1 MVQNVQKTF
10 PSVLYMLQIF
20 QKKMKARKHYLGFIQ
35 YIILL
40 DKRLKQILHVIFLWL
55 LSTGEVEVNVSWLY
69 SIHYTVYFIPF
80 FPCLE
85 TLVVTRSWW
94 LWWVR
99 VPEASLP
106 PITSCHLHPGTFLHL
121 FHIYH
126 LVPPASRHFSTSVP
140 LLSPR
145 ATRIQALFYIGPTST
160 LLIFFKFLL
169 IFK

>member
-1 MVQNVQKTF
+1 M
-10 PSVLYMLQIF
+10 
-20 QKKMKARKHYLGFIQ
+20 
-35 YIILL
+35 
-40 DKRLKQILHVIFLWL
+40 VIFNTLYCVFYTIFSMFRNFGGDPQLVTVMGQSAGSFSATYHLVSPASRHFSTSVPL
-55 LSTGEVEVNVSWLY
+55 LSPRGNL
-69 SIHYTVYFIPF
+69 IQ
-80 FPCLE
+80 
-85 TLVVTRSWW
+85 
-94 LWWVR
+94 
-99 VPEASLP
+99 SLFYICSTS
-106 PITSCHLHPGTFLHL
+106 ITSCHLHPGTFLHL